1 MGTERGKH
9 TQKLGF
15 KGGIKKNILEVI
27 KIAKDGT
34 YRGGRRVRAG
44 GKAQP
49 AIEKIQKG
57 KEVEILM
64 NDIPTFTPE
73 EIDAVD
79 LPDGAVLDGTDMP
92 APSDYLSAK
101 QKNGIPLGADEIY
114 KETWQWLKQRNCEN
128 LVNSRLLESYSQ
140 AFARYIQC
148 EEAISQFGLLGKHP
162 TTGGVI
168 ASPFVQMSSQFQ
180 KTANLLWYEIY
191 DIVKENCTEVYEDY
205 GEDMMEKLLRQ
216 RR

>member
-1 MGTERGKH
+1 
-9 TQKLGF
+9 
-15 KGGIKKNILEVI
+15 
-27 KIAKDGT
+27 
-34 YRGGRRVRAG
+34 
-44 GKAQP
+44 
-49 AIEKIQKG
+49 
-57 KEVEILM
+57 M
-64 NDIPTFTPE
+64 NDIPTFTSE

-101 QKNGIPLGADEIY
+101 QKNGMPLGANEIY
-114 KETWQWLKQRNCEN
+114 KETWIWLKQRNCEN

-148 EEAISQFGLLGKHP
+148 EDAISQFGLLGKHP

-180 KTANLLWYEIY
+180 KTANLLRYEIY
-191 DIVKENCTEVYEDY
+191 SIVKENCTQSYETQ

>member
-1 MGTERGKH
+1 M
-9 TQKLGF
+9 
-15 KGGIKKNILEVI
+15 I

-64 NDIPTFTPE
+64 NDIPIFTPE
-73 EIDAVD
+73 EIDAED
-79 LPDGAVLDGTDMP
+79 LPDGAFLDGTDMP

-101 QKNGIPLGADEIY
+101 QKNGIPLGADKIY

-128 LVNSRLLESYSQ
+128 LVNSR
-140 AFARYIQC
+140 F
-148 EEAISQFGLLGKHP
+148 
-162 TTGGVI
+162 
-168 ASPFVQMSSQFQ
+168 
-180 KTANLLWYEIY
+180 
-191 DIVKENCTEVYEDY
+191 
-205 GEDMMEKLLRQ
+205 
-216 RR
+216 

>member
-1 MGTERGKH
+1 
-9 TQKLGF
+9 
-15 KGGIKKNILEVI
+15 
-27 KIAKDGT
+27 
-34 YRGGRRVRAG
+34 
-44 GKAQP
+44 
-49 AIEKIQKG
+49 
-57 KEVEILM
+57 M

-114 KETWQWLKQRNCEN
+114 KETWSWLKLRNCEN
-128 LVNSRLLESYSQ
+128 LVNPRLLESYSQ

>member
-1 MGTERGKH
+1 MPPSH
-9 TQKLGF
+9 AQKNGF
-15 KGGIKKNILEVI
+15 KDPIKEDDELGGDT
-27 KIAKDGT
+27 IAKDGT
-34 YRGGRRVRAG
+34 YRGGRRVKAG
-44 GKAQP
+44 GKPQP
-49 AIEKIQKG
+49 AAEKIEKG
-57 KEVEILM
+57 KKVEILM
-64 NDIPTFTPE
+64 NDIPTFSPE

-114 KETWQWLKQRNCEN
+114 KETWGWLKQRNCEN
-128 LVNSRLLESYSQ
+128 LVNPRLLESYSQ